1 MFPKGLG
8 AMKLRHFTSALVLA
22 GMAAPAFAQSG
33 EQRVVEAEEL
43 VVIEP
48 AILENI
54 VFVDG
59 EEERLKRE
67 ILREVDKRIAKQ
79 LDALRRDIRRMLA
92 QRGSQQPNRT
102 APHAP
107 RAPQPPRPPMA
118 PAAPGERRSRTYF
131 TTPDGRRVEVRR
143 ELDVRRAKAE
153 AARKQAL
160 QKRAEAMRKHAY
172 LQKKAHGAQAQR
184 LRVQSHS
191 NSKDGYAKVRIEV
204 NGKVIEKMVPLGKS
218 FELEVPG
225 GKVWVKTDGKSS
237 RAKARSGASKR
248 FALKRRQKGGSERK
262 FDFDFDGDH
271 EEMRRKFE
279 QWGKQMGRRGE
290 EFGRRME
297 QWGKQF
303 EKEMHERARRGH
315 PKGAERREG
324 RGKGAGRVLEFE
336 LNEARKQLP
345 ELHRQLEK
353 LMRDLDPK
361 EREQLR
367 RAMRELHG
375 ALGERE
381 SDRPQRSSKARKPQK
396 QQEKAQKSKKMKRAK
411 KSKRQMEEESF

>member
-1 MFPKGLG
+1 
-8 AMKLRHFTSALVLA
+8 
-22 GMAAPAFAQSG
+22 
-33 EQRVVEAEEL
+33 
-43 VVIEP
+43 
-48 AILENI
+48 
-54 VFVDG
+54 VDG
-59 EEERLKRE
+59 EEDRLKRE

-92 QRGSQQPNRT
+92 ERGSQQPNRT

-143 ELDVRRAKAE
+143 ELDVRRAKAD
-153 AARKQAL
+153 AARK
-160 QKRAEAMRKHAY
+160 
-172 LQKKAHGAQAQR
+172 QAQR

-237 RAKARSGASKR
+237 RAKAQAGAAKR
-248 FALKRRQKGGSERK
+248 FALKRRHQDGGERK
-262 FDFDFDGDH
+262 FEFDFDGDH

-279 QWGKQMGRRGE
+279 QWGKQMERRGE
-290 EFGRRME
+290 DFGRRME
-297 QWGKQF
+297 EWGKQF
-303 EKEMHERARRGH
+303 EKQMHERAR
-315 PKGAERREG
+315 

-336 LNEARKQLP
+336 LKEARKQLP

-353 LMRDLDPK
+353 LMRDLDPE

-381 SDRPQRSSKARKPQK
+381 SDGPKRYQKARKPQ
-396 QQEKAQKSKKMKRAK
+396 QQEKAQKSKKLKRAK
-411 KSKRQMEEESF
+411 KSKRQLEEESF